1 MVGPITMTMLVM
13 VILITIN
20 LVIEEIKYWEED

>member
-1 MVGPITMTMLVM
+1 MGPITMVMLFM